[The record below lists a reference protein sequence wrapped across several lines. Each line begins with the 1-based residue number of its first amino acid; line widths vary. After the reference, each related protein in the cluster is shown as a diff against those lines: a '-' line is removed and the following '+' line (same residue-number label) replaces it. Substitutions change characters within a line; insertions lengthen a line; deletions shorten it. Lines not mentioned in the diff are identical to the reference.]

1 MMSTNTN
8 KRNDYGSSPSCN
20 SQQSLVK
27 SFVARANQF
36 MKDTE
41 QHALQGVNPGGI
53 YQAIWTRDASFI
65 LRSWF
70 HSGNVHGVLQQISTI
85 WSHQITPA
93 KEKIVYGRGSPEM
106 NYNPTI
112 AKEDKQNTFEGALP
126 TTIYQAGYSEVYG
139 LNPDID
145 STALMISTT
154 SWILTKV
161 LKENSSRQQ
170 QQKSLSSAS
179 SSSSAEVRDSSPSY
193 ENNSSNYYISEAK
206 SMTKHAKVIDFVV
219 PRMLKAIDHLLSR
232 DKDDDGLLEQN
243 HNEDWMDTGLRAGK
257 IVYSQA
263 CMILALNNLSYL
275 LSELGNSNESEKM
288 IKLASRT
295 IHAVEE
301 KLWSENDGCYIDIQ
315 QSHHIGGPYRTLTQ
329 DVAQYLV
336 AISENTNSDSLRVHR
351 QQYSNHY
358 RRITESQQQQEHP
371 LKQQKDMYPQ
381 KNLDQLLKRANN
393 TLDAISN
400 RIWLDGWPTNVET
413 LLKSSG
419 PWHLRPYFY
428 HNRTFWPWITGIE
441 ILARSRFK
449 RLEECNTLL
458 SKLASE
464 DKLHLL
470 TFYEWVNPKTGQGGG
485 AYPFRTGIC
494 TVRMAIDHI
503 VSAMEGN

>member
-1 MMSTNTN
+1 MSAKTNN
-8 KRNDYGSSPSCN
+8 KWNNYRSSSHQQRSPPS
-20 SQQSLVK
+20 SLIK
-27 SFVARANQF
+27 SFTARAHQF

-53 YQAIWTRDASFI
+53 YQAIWSRDGSFI

-70 HSGNVHGVLQQISTI
+70 HSGNVQGVLQQISTI
-85 WSHQITPA
+85 WSHQIVPG
-93 KEKIVYGRGSPEM
+93 KEKIIYGRGSPEM
-106 NYNPTI
+106 NYKPSI
-112 AKEDKQNTFEGALP
+112 AKEDKQNLFEGALP
-126 TTIYQAGYSEVYG
+126 TTMYQTGYSEVYG

-154 SWILTKV
+154 SWILTKI
-161 LKENSSRQQ
+161 LKAHNKR
-170 QQKSLSSAS
+170 SLSP
-179 SSSSAEVRDSSPSY
+179 SPSQDY
-193 ENNSSNYYISEAK
+193 NNSNHYISESK
-206 SMTKHAKVIDFVV
+206 SMTKHTKVIDFVV
-219 PRMLKAIDHLLSR
+219 PRMLRAVDHLLSR
-232 DKDDDGLLEQN
+232 DIDNDGLLEQN

-275 LSELGNSNESEKM
+275 LSELNNDNESERM
-288 IKLASRT
+288 TRLATRAIS
-295 IHAVEE
+295 AVEE
-301 KLWSENDGCYIDIQ
+301 KLWSENDRSYVDIQ

-329 DVAQYLV
+329 DVSWYLV
-336 AISENTNSDSLRVHR
+336 AISENTNSDSLRSHG
-351 QQYSNHY
+351 QPEGNSNQ
-358 RRITESQQQQEHP
+358 RTTASQQQQQQQQLEHP
-371 LKQQKDMYPQ
+371 LKQQKDIYPQ

-400 RIWLDGWPTNVET
+400 RVWLDGWPTNVET

-449 RLEECNTLL
+449 RFEECNALL

-464 DKLHLL
+464 DKLHIL
-470 TFYEWVNPKTGQGGG
+470 TFYEWVNPKTGKGGG

-494 TVRMAIDHI
+494 TVRMAIDHVI
-503 VSAMEGN
+503 GDIEQNVKQEPK